1 MTPNQVYAQFT
12 DIFPNYVSEDI
23 TYFPN
28 GRNCIRIKGIEALSH
43 ISREFVFQFNSINDW
58 KFETFESF
66 FKRMKGEK
74 A

>member
-1 MTPNQVYAQFT
+1 MMPYQVYQFFI
-12 DIFPNYVSEDI
+12 DIFPNYVSDGI

-28 GRNCIRIKGIEALSH
+28 GRNCIRIRGIEALSH